1 MNYPLISE
9 YIEAIKAAEDNFKEL
24 TNLRPVLGEDGQPVM
39 SSGNFAVVFKM
50 KDEQNGKFYAVKC
63 FTKEQ
68 EGRAEAYR
76 EIAKEL
82 KDVSS
87 PYLVSIRYLE
97 KELFVDTDQTI
108 ETEFPV
114 LLMDWVEGK
123 TLDKYLQENLDDKYA
138 LEMLAYRFSQ
148 LSQWLIPQPFAHGD
162 LKPDNILVR
171 EDGSLVLVDY
181 DGMYVPAMKGQKAR
195 ELGSPDFRHPL
206 RTEDD
211 FDEHID
217 DFPLVSIFLS
227 LKAISLQP
235 YFLELYGASDRLLL
249 SDTDYR
255 DIRNSE
261 TIANLSSSYDD
272 ELNRIVNLF
281 STYCCY
287 RKAFKLDISIFEVS
301 KPSPLINR
309 LTSLTFEEW
318 CHKIKKDNG
327 FAYYS
332 NDLKKLLRFYDS
344 TGGCYMGEDWEDFIS
359 DYNINNGT
367 VIICNKAFKGCHNLR
382 YLKIP
387 SSVRFIG
394 EEAFND
400 CHFRYIELPNTIEY
414 VSKNA
419 FDNCM
424 YLRAIVIP
432 TGTFRRFS
440 QLLPNNVAQLKELNT
455 KYVKTQLEAFLVQEK
470 NKGVTYWTTLVHLLS
485 SIGHVIGIFGE
496 LKFDY
501 SKNMNDDG
509 ASISV
514 KDNNVFSEYHIK
526 NINTVDEIVD
536 AFYHLLL
543 DIIGVDF
550 FNRASY
556 LYMNYEIE
564 RAKHDL
570 KI

>member
-9 YIEAIKAAEDNFKEL
+9 YVEAIKSAEDNFEEL
-24 TNLRPVLGEDGQPVM
+24 SYLRPVLDDENLPLM
-39 SSGNFAVVFKM
+39 TSGNFAVVFKM
-50 KDEQNGKFYAVKC
+50 KDERDGKFYAVKC

-87 PYLVSIRYLE
+87 PYLVSIRYFE
-97 KELFVDTDQTI
+97 KDLFVDTDQNT

-123 TLDKYLQENLDDKYA
+123 TLDKYLRENLDDKYS

-148 LSQWLIPQPFAHGD
+148 LAQWLNPQPFAHGD

-171 EDGSLVLVDY
+171 EDGTLVLVDY

-195 ELGSPDFRHPL
+195 ELGSPDFRHPS
-206 RTEDD
+206 RTEND

-217 DFPLVSIFLS
+217 DFPLLSIFLS

-235 YFLELYGASDRLLL
+235 SFLELYGASNRLLL

-261 TIANLSSSYDD
+261 TIANLSWSYDD

-281 STYCCY
+281 STYCY
-287 RKAFKLDISIFEVS
+287 RKVLKLDTSVFEVS

-318 CHKIKKDNG
+318 SRKIKKDNG
-327 FAYYS
+327 YAYYS

-344 TGGCYMGEDWEDFIS
+344 IGGCYMGEDWEDFIS
-359 DYNINNGT
+359 DYNINSET

-394 EEAFND
+394 EDAFND

-414 VSKNA
+414 ISKNA
-419 FDNCM
+419 FNNCM
-424 YLRAIVIP
+424 YLRTIVIP
-432 TGTFRRFS
+432 IGTFRRFS

-455 KYVKTQLEAFLVQEK
+455 KYVKTQLEAFLIQEK
-470 NKGVTYWTTLVHLLS
+470 DKGMTYWTTLMHLLS
-485 SIGHVIGIFGE
+485 SIGLVMGIFGE

-501 SKNMNDDG
+501 SKNKNDEG

-514 KDNNVFSEYHIK
+514 KDNNVFSAVNQYHIK
-526 NINTVDEIVD
+526 NINSINEIVD

-543 DIIGVDF
+543 DIIGVDI

-556 LYMNYEIE
+556 LYMNYEIA
-564 RAKHDL
+564 RAKHD
-570 KI
+570 